1 MTPVDKKLIDRRYC
15 TNRSNTGWK
24 IWQNS
29 QFWLNG
35 NVVTQLGH
43 WGLLRTQTHKPET
56 TLSRTNSQWMF
67 QQCSWKFSGFENML
81 DIVVLGALFSMHLTA
96 DSNTILGIVGISIQ
110 MMQNAKTISIGGRIA
125 FRKNQL
131 NPASSASYQYSCTS
145 SQWPSRVLI
154 RSYEI
159 YIPSHPSID

>member
-15 TNRSNTGWK
+15 TNRSNTGKK

-29 QFWLNG
+29 QFWLNS

-81 DIVVLGALFSMHLTA
+81 DIVVLGALFSMHLTQC
-96 DSNTILGIVGISIQ
+96 SNTILGLLVFQ
-110 MMQNAKTISIGGRIA
+110 YKWCKMPKPFPLEAA
-125 FRKNQL
+125 FQKNQL
-131 NPASSASYQYSCTS
+131 NPGSSASYQYSCTS